1 MRNMNGKESVNN
13 KMDKL
18 KVYIDNKQKEVKIP
32 SGLRLLVRRCCN
44 ATLVAENFEG
54 SAEVNVTFVDDAQI
68 WELNY
73 QYRHKDSSTD
83 VLSFPMGEGGKFDL
97 NPDTGAFVL
106 GDIVISLEHAVEQAN
121 KYGHSLQREVAFLTV
136 HSMLHI
142 MGYDHES
149 GGIEEM
155 RMREKQ
161 DQIMKALGLDYDV
174 FEQ

>member
-1 MRNMNGKESVNN
+1 
-13 KMDKL
+13 MDKL
-18 KVYIDNKQKEVKIP
+18 KVYIDNKQKDVKIP

-44 ATLVAENFEG
+44 ATLVEEKFEG

-68 WELNY
+68 WELNF

-97 NPDTGAFVL
+97 DPDTGAYVL
-106 GDIVISLEHAVEQAN
+106 GDIVISLEHAQAQAN
-121 KYGHSLQREVAFLTV
+121 KYGHSLQHEVAFLTV

-142 MGYDHES
+142 MGYDHVN
-149 GGIEEM
+149 GGVEEM
-155 RMREKQ
+155 HMREKQ

>member
-1 MRNMNGKESVNN
+1 MNRKESADN
-13 KMDKL
+13 KMEKL

-44 ATLVAENFEG
+44 ATLVAENFDG

-97 NPDTGAFVL
+97 DPDTGAYVL
-106 GDIVISLEHAVEQAN
+106 GDIVISLEHALAQAD

-142 MGYDHES
+142 MGYDHVN
-149 GGIEEM
+149 GGVEEM
-155 RMREKQ
+155 HMREKQ
-161 DQIMKALGLDYDV
+161 DQIMKALGLDHDV